1 MRNLPRLAL
10 LLLPLIG
17 AASLTAQA
25 ADAPAAP
32 FTPQDL
38 VSLKRLSDPQVS
50 PDGTRVAY
58 VLRSTDL
65 AANRGRTDL
74 WLLDLTQPDAPAR
87 QLTTDAANDSTPR
100 WAADGRSL
108 FFLSTRSGSSQVWRL
123 PLDGGEPQQVTR
135 WPVDVNAL
143 QVSPDGK
150 RIAVSMD
157 VHPDCAD
164 LACTAT
170 RLAAKPKGSG
180 MVFKQLFVR
189 HWDRWEDGTLAQLFT
204 ATLDAQGRAGE
215 PVSLMHGLRANVPS
229 RPMGG
234 DEEFAFSPD
243 GQRVVYSARVADRVE
258 AWSTNF
264 DLYDVAADGSGTARN
279 LTAANPAWDTQP
291 VFLADGSLAYLAM
304 KRPGF
309 EADRFAVMLRQPDG
323 STRELVASWDRSVA
337 RLASTV
343 DRRCLLATADDRGQ
357 VALFAIDPRK
367 DTVTTLHGSGQVAAF
382 APARN
387 GLVLEL
393 ASLAAPA
400 DLYLLPARGGA
411 LRQLTAVNRDV
422 LDARSTLDATQFS
435 FAGAGGATVS
445 GYVVKP
451 HGFQPG
457 KRYPIAMLIHGGPQ
471 SAFGN
476 AWSWRWNP
484 RTFAGAGYAVV
495 FIDFHGTP
503 GYGQAFTDAVSRDW
517 GGKPLQDLQLGLAAA
532 LQRFDFLDGER
543 ACALGA
549 SYGGFM
555 INWIAGNWPDRFRC
569 LVNHDGIFDTRSM
582 YYSTEELWFTEW
594 ENGGPYFDTPA
605 MHEQFNPSAHVTQ
618 WRTPMLVIH
627 GSQDFRV
634 PETQGIATFTAL
646 QRRGIESRLV
656 VFPDENHWVLKPANS
671 LQWYQ
676 QVLGWLDQHLK

>member
-180 MVFKQLFVR
+180 MVFNQLFVR

-309 EADRFAVMLRQPDG
+309 EADRFAVMLRQSDG

-337 RLASTV
+337 RLASTA
-343 DRRCLLATADDRGQ
+343 DRRSLLATADDRGQ

-646 QRRGIESRLV
+646 QRRGIDSRLV

>member
-180 MVFKQLFVR
+180 MVFNQLFVR

-204 ATLDAQGRAGE
+204 ATLDAQGLAGE

-337 RLASTV
+337 RLASTA
-343 DRRCLLATADDRGQ
+343 DRRSLLATADDRGQ

-555 INWIAGNWPDRFRC
+555 INWIAGNWPERFRC

>member
-180 MVFKQLFVR
+180 MVFNQLFVR

-204 ATLDAQGRAGE
+204 ATLDAQGLAGE

-337 RLASTV
+337 RLASTA
-343 DRRCLLATADDRGQ
+343 DRRSLLATADDRGQ

-555 INWIAGNWPDRFRC
+555 INWIAGNWPERFRC

-646 QRRGIESRLV
+646 QRRGIDSRLV

>member
-1 MRNLPRLAL
+1 MRNLSRLAL

-100 WAADGRSL
+100 WSADGRSL

-143 QVSPDGK
+143 QVAPDGK

-164 LACTAT
+164 LACSAT

-180 MVFKQLFVR
+180 MVFNQLFVR

-323 STRELVASWDRSVA
+323 STRELVASWDRSVG
-337 RLASTV
+337 RLAASA
-343 DRRCLLATADDRGQ
+343 DRRSLLATADDRGQ

-400 DLYLLPARGGA
+400 DLYLLPTRGGA

-422 LDARSTLDATQFS
+422 LDARSALDATQFS
-435 FAGAGGATVS
+435 FAGASGATVS
-445 GYVVKP
+445 GHVVKP
-451 HGFQPG
+451 HGYQPG
-457 KRYPIAMLIHGGPQ
+457 KRYPVAMLIHGGPQ

-517 GGKPLQDLQLGLAAA
+517 GGKPFQDLQLGLAAA
-532 LQRFDFLDGER
+532 LQRFDFLDGGR

-555 INWIAGNWPDRFRC
+555 INWIAGNWPERFRC